1 MPRTA
6 LLPALVAGYLV
17 LYCAACDGDDALGTR
32 LAYPPTQL
40 EIGAGLNPV
49 EAHTFVLPQRSTDH
63 GRLERET
70 GVPWADWQRVTP
82 LRASLRINEPGLGWG
97 FANEVVVRAYTDD
110 PRVAR
115 ELFYRDNIFPDEG
128 PLLDLIPSEADVRD
142 LLDGE
147 RVTFVVE
154 LRRIAQSPPQSLP
167 VTLEMS
173 FQGYTD

>member
-1 MPRTA
+1 MSPAA
-6 LLPALVAGYLV
+6 LLPALAAGL
-17 LYCAACDGDDALGTR
+17 LALACAACDGDEALGTR
-32 LAYPPTQL
+32 LAYPPAQL
-40 EIGAGLNPV
+40 EVDAGLNPV
-49 EAHTFVLPQRSTDH
+49 RAHTYTLPEQSTDH

-70 GVPWADWQRVTP
+70 GVPWADWARVTP
-82 LRASLRINEPGLGWG
+82 QRASLRITESGLGWG
-97 FANEVVVRAYTDD
+97 FANEVVVRGFTDD
-110 PRVAR
+110 PRAAR
-115 ELFYRDNIFPDEG
+115 ERFYRDNIFPDEG